1 MRFRINLLASM
12 LGLLGVLSACSADDP
27 ISPDSNEQT
36 SDVSLILSMGDDI
49 QTKAAAENYTYATT
63 EELTINNCHVA
74 VFEVDGDNE
83 PTNRIHYQ
91 DFSEEGMGGLT
102 AKIIDD
108 MSGYRLSLTN
118 VRTYGKE
125 AKKVRVLVIAN
136 SDVDFSS
143 NENDTYAKYQA
154 LTLTTSSFSSRN
166 LVKVGLSEVATLTYG
181 QTAEDISVRLNQLSA
196 KIEYQ
201 GIFVKDSN
209 GREVLQTGFSLTS
222 IEGLNKKS
230 DILIYDV
237 GVAENKEFSVLNIME
252 AVPTT
257 FYTYETS
264 LVDKQIILS
273 VKNGNEKAKSFS
285 FKSNLFIKGN
295 RYVIKGYYK
304 PSLEADLEWVVM
316 DMFEKTINIPSFE

>member
-74 VFEVDGDNE
+74 VFEVDGDDK

-136 SDVDFSS
+136 SDVNFSS

-181 QTAEDISVRLNQLSA
+181 QTAKDISVRLNQLSA
-196 KIEYQ
+196 KIIYEGIYNDKGVKESDFILTGVSGINYQ
-201 GIFVKDSN
+201 SQIAIFNTALVEN
-209 GREVLQTGFSLTS
+209 GYYAKG
-222 IEGLNKKS
+222 G
-230 DILIYDV
+230 DV
-237 GVAENKEFSVLNIME
+237 VTE
-252 AVPTT
+252 T
-257 FYTYETS
+257 FYTYETK
-264 LVDKQIILS
+264 DEHEKNITLS
-273 VKNGNEKAKSFS
+273 VKKGNTSAQDFS
-285 FKSNLFIKGN
+285 FNASKFVKGNLYKIKGIYTPSVSFFIKWKIVRGDG
-295 RYVIKGYYK
+295 VEI
-304 PSLEADLEWVVM
+304 V
-316 DMFEKTINIPSFE
+316 IPSYY